1 MMFSGIGDPKSFRNI
16 LKINNLDIIEEIVF
30 PDHYEYK
37 EKDLIK
43 LIERAKKLNAKLIT
57 TEKDYTKVSK
67 EYSKYIDVFKIDL
80 IIHNQDDLV
89 KFLKKKLYEKN

>member
-1 MMFSGIGDPKSFRNI
+1 MQ
-16 LKINNLDIIEEIVF
+16 
-30 PDHYEYK
+30 
-37 EKDLIK
+37 
-43 LIERAKKLNAKLIT
+43 KLIT

>member
-1 MMFSGIGDPKSFRNI
+1 M
-16 LKINNLDIIEEIVF
+16 KINNLDVIEEIIF

-37 EKDLIK
+37 EKDLIR